1 MEHRHPTLHT
11 HPKPWPAMPASRPL
25 ASKHQSLESREG
37 IKTMWEINRKA
48 GMGLVAVEKQG
59 GGVLSAVVMHQG
71 ET

>member
-1 MEHRHPTLHT
+1 
-11 HPKPWPAMPASRPL
+11 
-25 ASKHQSLESREG
+25 
-37 IKTMWEINRKA
+37 MWEINRKA